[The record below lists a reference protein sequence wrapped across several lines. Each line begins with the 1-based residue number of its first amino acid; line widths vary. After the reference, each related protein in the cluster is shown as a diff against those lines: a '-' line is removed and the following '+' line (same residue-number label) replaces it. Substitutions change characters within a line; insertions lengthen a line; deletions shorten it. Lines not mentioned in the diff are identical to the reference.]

1 MSSRSRPH
9 DKCWICCKDLSN
21 ITSVVQANLI
31 NNKKTWREDWEKR
44 PYKFFFPEE
53 NKSTCLDCFKTYSAW
68 KSSKNK
74 LQFIRNRQIK
84 GNKPLLKFPVPVK
97 YDKCIICKQKTEYEI
112 TTSIYQRQH
121 FLSGIG
127 QFCGP
132 CYMATANT
140 GIVMREF
147 YEDYLF

>member
-1 MSSRSRPH
+1 MNT
-9 DKCWICCKDLSN
+9 KQK
-21 ITSVVQANLI
+21 
-31 NNKKTWREDWEKR
+31 
-44 PYKFFFPEE
+44 
-53 NKSTCLDCFKTYSAW
+53 
-68 KSSKNK
+68 
-74 LQFIRNRQIK
+74 IRQK
-84 GNKPLLKFPVPVK
+84 EQCGC
-97 YDKCIICKQKTEYEI
+97 YIICKQKTPYEI

-132 CYMATANT
+132 CYMATTNT

>member
-9 DKCWICCKDLSN
+9 EKCWICCKDLSN
-21 ITSVVQANLI
+21 INCVVQANLI
-31 NNKKTWREDWEKR
+31 NNKKTWREHWEKT
-44 PYKFFFPEE
+44 PYKFFFPKE

-74 LQFIRNRQIK
+74 LQFIRNREIR
-84 GNKPLLKFPVPVK
+84 GGKPKLEFPVPVK
-97 YDKCIICKQKTEYEI
+97 YDKCIICKQKTPYEI

-132 CYMATANT
+132 CYMATTNT
-140 GIVMREF
+140 GMVMREF

>member
-9 DKCWICCKDLSN
+9 EKCWICCKDLSN
-21 ITSVVQANLI
+21 ITCVVQANLI
-31 NNKKTWREDWEKR
+31 NNKKTWREHWEKK
-44 PYKFFFPEE
+44 PYKFYFPKE
-53 NKSTCLDCFKTYSAW
+53 NQSTCLDCFKTYSAW

-74 LQFIRNRQIK
+74 LQFIRNREIR
-84 GNKPLLKFPVPVK
+84 GGKPKLEFPVPVK
-97 YDKCIICKQKTEYEI
+97 YDKCIICKQKTPYEI

-127 QFCGP
+127 QFCGS
-132 CYMATANT
+132 CYMATTNT
-140 GIVMREF
+140 GMVMREF